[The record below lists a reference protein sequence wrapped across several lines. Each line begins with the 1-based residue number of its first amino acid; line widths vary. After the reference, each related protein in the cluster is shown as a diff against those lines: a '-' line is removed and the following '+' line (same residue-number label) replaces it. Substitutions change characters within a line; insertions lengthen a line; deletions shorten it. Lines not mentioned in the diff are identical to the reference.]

1 MELNLEPIIAFVRDH
16 QIAIIFVMVAVS
28 FVCLFVVLSGIGRQ
42 MFTLYRQNFF
52 TQVDKNLRDA
62 LILLEPGQVFL
73 YTIVAATVLGPLT
86 FFLVNWLMA
95 VVLVSLILVLPPI
108 ILGRIKEKR
117 ADEFVKQLPDALAAM
132 SSSLRSGLNLVKS
145 LQQVV
150 KNQPNPISQEFAQ
163 VLVEYRI
170 GTDLNDS
177 FDELARRMNRQEII
191 LMNSAIKISRSV
203 GGNLAE
209 TFDILAKTLR
219 EKSKVE
225 GKIKALTS
233 MGRAQGQLAT
243 FFPVFIGY
251 VFYKLEPESMALL
264 FTTKLGWIWLAVMI
278 GMAICAAILI
288 NKVVTVDV

>member
-1 MELNLEPIIAFVRDH
+1 MELNVDALMGFVRQH
-16 QIAIIFVMVAVS
+16 QILIIFLMTVGFFTCVF
-28 FVCLFVVLSGIGRQ
+28 FVFSGFGRQ
-42 MFTLYRQNFF
+42 VFSLYRQNFF

-62 LILLEPGQVFL
+62 LIVMEPGQVFV
-73 YTIVAATVLGPLT
+73 YTMAAAFIVGPLT
-86 FFLVNWLMA
+86 FFLTNLLVALA
-95 VVLVSLILVLPPI
+95 VVGIIMVLPPI
-108 ILGRIKEKR
+108 ILARIKEKR
-117 ADEFVKQLPDALAAM
+117 ADQFVRQLPDALAAM

-145 LQQVV
+145 LQQIV
-150 KNQPNPISQEFAQ
+150 KNQPNPIAQEFAQ
-163 VLVEYRI
+163 VLVEYRV

-177 FDELARRMNRQEII
+177 FDELAKRMNRQEII

-209 TFDILAKTLR
+209 TFDILAGTLR

-251 VFYKLEPESMALL
+251 VFYKLEPQSMALL

-278 GMAICAAILI
+278 GMAVCAALMI
-288 NKVVTVDV
+288 NRVVTVDV

>member
-1 MELNLEPIIAFVRDH
+1 MELNIENLLSFIRDN
-16 QIAIIFVMVAVS
+16 QTILIFLVTVIF
-28 FVCLFVVLSGIGRQ
+28 FVCVFFIFFTVGRQ
-42 MFTLYRQNFF
+42 VFYLYRQNFF

-62 LILLEPGQVFL
+62 LIVMEPGQVFV
-73 YTIVAATVLGPLT
+73 YTMIAAFVLGPVV
-86 FFLVNWLMA
+86 FFLTNFVFS
-95 VVLVSLILVLPPI
+95 VVVIGVILFLPPV
-108 ILGRIKEKR
+108 ILKRIKEKR
-117 ADEFVKQLPDALAAM
+117 ADLFVKQLPDTLGAL

-145 LQQVV
+145 LQQIV
-150 KNQPNPISQEFAQ
+150 KNQPNPIAQEFAQ
-163 VLVEYRI
+163 VLVEYRV

-177 FDELARRMNRQEII
+177 FDALAKRMNRQEIV

-209 TFDILAKTLR
+209 TFDILANTLR

-264 FTTKLGWIWLAVMI
+264 FTTKLGWIWLGLMV
-278 GMAICAAILI
+278 GMAVCASIMI

>member
-1 MELNLEPIIAFVRDH
+1 MELNVDNLLSLVRQNH
-16 QIAIIFVMVAVS
+16 EVIIFVVTVIC
-28 FVCLFVVLSGIGRQ
+28 FTCLFFIVATFGRQ
-42 MFTLYRQNFF
+42 LFWLYRRNFF

-62 LILLEPGQVFL
+62 LILMEPGQVFI
-73 YTIVAATVLGPLT
+73 YTLIAASVIGPLV
-86 FFLVNWLMA
+86 FFTVNLFIAVASMA
-95 VVLVSLILVLPPI
+95 IILVLPPI
-108 ILGRIKEKR
+108 ILARIKERR
-117 ADEFVKQLPDALAAM
+117 ADQFVKQLPDALGAL
-132 SSSLRSGLNLVKS
+132 SSSLRSGLNLVKA
-145 LQQVV
+145 LQQIV
-150 KNQPNPISQEFAQ
+150 KNQPNPIAQEFAQ

-177 FDELARRMNRQEII
+177 FDSLAKRMNRQEII
-191 LMNSAIKISRSV
+191 LMNSAIKISRAV

-209 TFDILAKTLR
+209 TFDILASTLR

-264 FTTKLGWIWLAVMI
+264 FTTKLGWIWLGLMV
-278 GMAICAAILI
+278 GMAICASILI